1 MKRIGFLLFLIAKVY
16 IAKGQVEPVE
26 NQLKLNA
33 KLDLHSSH
41 LWRGF
46 KNGNALSI
54 QPTILVEKGALNVGA
69 WAAYAINDSYFEVDL
84 FAEYSYKSITVSLYD
99 YYCPQSTQMNGFLE
113 FRKLHTRHTLDAMLA
128 WNPKQLPF
136 KVLLS
141 TMVLGDDLSGTS
153 KKQAY
158 STYFEPAFVWKW
170 IKLSCDIFIGVTP
183 FSGYYASKSSIV
195 NLGTTFSYK
204 LRINKFDLPIQSKVS
219 YNPISKSTWYL
230 IGVTLSSI

>member
-113 FRKLHTRHTLDAMLA
+113 FRKLHTRHTLDAMIS
-128 WNPKQLPF
+128 WSPKEIPF
-136 KVLLS
+136 KVFVS
-141 TMVLGDDLSGTS
+141 TFLFGDDISS
-153 KKQAY
+153 KDGRQAY
-158 STYFEPAFVWKW
+158 STYVEPAITWK
-170 IKLSCDIFIGVTP
+170 LNRFSGEIFTGFTP
-183 FSGYYASKSSIV
+183 YSGYYSSKSAFV
-195 NLGTTFSYK
+195 NFGTAISYK
-204 LRINKFDLPIQSKVS
+204 LNIGEYELPIQSKIS
-219 YNPISKSTWYL
+219 YNPIAKVFYYMV
-230 IGVTLSSI
+230 GFTLATK